1 MTKKGPLSKV
11 EVFFVKNN
19 YKEMDVETLCKEM
32 DRTKGV
38 VEKCVAQCK
47 GEEPK
52 TRDITDQFGQSRGS
66 TVMTP
71 NASEIIDSMRGQAD
85 TSARQQG
92 CTTNIK

>member
-19 YKEMDVETLCKEM
+19 YKDMDVESLCKEM

-47 GEEPK
+47 DEEPK
-52 TRDITDQFGQSRGS
+52 TRDITDQFGQRRGS

-71 NASEIIDSMRGQAD
+71 NASEIIDSMKNNVD
-85 TSARQQG
+85 TTARQQN